1 MEDLLVYYENEHEY
15 SFDFDP
21 VAIAKDVI
29 NEALSIHNVNIDSS
43 VNLYIVNE
51 EEIKDINRDTREI
64 DKVTDVLSFPCLDF
78 EEEGVISCLDDG
90 NQADYF
96 DMETGKLMLGDIVI
110 CYERILSQAE
120 EYGHSIKREFAFLVT
135 HSILHLLGY
144 DHMEDDERE
153 RMEEKQRVIL
163 DKLGIRRDI

>member
-1 MEDLLVYYENEHEY
+1 MEEVVVYFENEHEY
-15 SFDFDP
+15 SFEFDP
-21 VAIAKDVI
+21 VLIAKDVI
-29 NEALSIHNVNIDSS
+29 NEALNIHNINIESS

-51 EEIKDINRDTREI
+51 DEIKDINRDTRDI

-78 EEEGVISCLDDG
+78 EEEGVLSCLEEG
-90 NQADYF
+90 SKADYF
-96 DMETGKLMLGDIVI
+96 DMDTGKLMLGDIVI
-110 CYERILSQAE
+110 CHERILSQASD
-120 EYGHSIKREFAFLVT
+120 YGHNIKREFAFLVT

-153 RMEEKQRVIL
+153 RMETKQREIL